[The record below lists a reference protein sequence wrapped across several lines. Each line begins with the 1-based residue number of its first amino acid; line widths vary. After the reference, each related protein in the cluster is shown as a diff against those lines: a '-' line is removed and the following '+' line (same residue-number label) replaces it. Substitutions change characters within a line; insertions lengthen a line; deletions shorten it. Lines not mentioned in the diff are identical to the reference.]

1 MKKNIKIIIFLII
14 AILALYF
21 TKSNYSD
28 YTLEKSISAC
38 VIAQKQKSKNMSAK
52 EMKEFCEK
60 EINKNK

>member
-52 EMKEFCEK
+52 EIKEFCEK
-60 EINKNK
+60 EVNKNK